1 MFERTGYITRYL
13 QGESYM
19 NYEKLVQGILN
30 IGESML
36 ECGAEIFRVEDSLY
50 RMYKS
55 YGFLKYDVFVIPSNI
70 QVTVE
75 SPQGKIITQIRHIE
89 TTGFGYD
96 KLNYLN
102 ALSRYVCSHHPNDHE
117 LQRRYE
123 KIMKRPE
130 QSEFITGIAEIV
142 GGTGFTVFFGGD
154 LQDMAVAFFVSL
166 MLVLTG
172 KWLSRREGNL
182 MIYNLILA
190 FLSELMIVVVF
201 RAGIGHHPDCIMIG
215 IIMLLVSA
223 LGAIN
228 GMRDVMQRNF
238 ISGSLEVMNSF
249 LGAFGIAAGI
259 ALAMLTLGNVPAEGF
274 DVNQN
279 VAVQL
284 ISCTVGCTGLASW
297 FKIRGRKVLYS
308 GIGAFFTWGI
318 YLLIYEWYPSNFFA
332 MVVASC
338 FVAGFAF
345 IMSRVSHAPSTLF
358 LTAAVFPLMPGARL
372 YYLMYG
378 LVSRNFE
385 VAVEHALVL
394 LETCLGIAFGFII
407 IDVISRSI
415 MRVLGREYHMG
426 KESTVI
432 KNEN

>member
-1 MFERTGYITRYL
+1 MP
-13 QGESYM
+13 M

-30 IGESML
+30 IGDSML
-36 ECGAEIFRVEDSLY
+36 QCGAEIFRVEDSMY

-75 SPQGKIITQIRHIE
+75 SPEGKIITQIRHIE
-89 TTGFGYD
+89 STGFEYD
-96 KLNYLN
+96 RLNYLN
-102 ALSRYVCSHHPNDHE
+102 ALSRYVCSHHPDDRE

-123 KIMKRPE
+123 KIMRRPD
-130 QSEFITGIAEIV
+130 QSEVITAIAEIA
-142 GGTGFTVFFGGD
+142 GGAGFTVFFGGD
-154 LQDMAVAFFVSL
+154 WQDMIVGAVVSL
-166 MLVLTG
+166 MIVLAG

-190 FLSELMIVVVF
+190 FLSEVMIVAVF
-201 RAGIGHHPDCIMIG
+201 RLGIGRHPDCTMIG

-223 LGAIN
+223 LAAIN

-238 ISGSLEVMNSF
+238 ISGSLEIMNAF

-259 ALAMLTLGNVPAEGF
+259 ALAMLLLGSGASEGF
-274 DVNQN
+274 DVNRN

-284 ISCTVGCTGLASW
+284 ISCTVGSMGLASW
-297 FKIRGRKVLYS
+297 FKIRGKKVLYS

-318 YLLIYEWYPSNFFA
+318 YLLVYAWYPSNFLA

-345 IMSRVSHAPSTLF
+345 VMSRISHAPSTLF

-378 LVSRNFE
+378 LVRRNFP
-385 VAVEHALVL
+385 VAAEHALVL
-394 LETCLGIAFGFII
+394 LETCLGIAFGFLI

-415 MRVLGREYHMG
+415 MRTLGREYHMG
-426 KESTVI
+426 KESMVI
-432 KNEN
+432 KKDEN